1 MVPKCIKS
9 WTLVEDLK
17 PSKICCNIGHMKTD
31 VTTLQKPNVTLVM
44 VPRAG
49 KITAIE
55 RKLWNS
61 FLMSSVHQLQ
71 AYRETHGS
79 EPDNKHLYSA
89 TATDLLKG
97 VEVGKS
103 NLKSALRKHVLA
115 LRRAEIDWEA
125 PDAKSGLIWQ
135 NMNPLSQASF
145 SLINGNLVVF
155 WALPP
160 DLNTALSDR
169 VSFPFTEI
177 ELEQSAKLKSYTA
190 VALYELCSR
199 YRTNYRRGGDGE
211 CLTCVNPPEWWINV
225 LTNVPPKH
233 DKLTGQP
240 VLREWRKVKNESVK
254 GAIEEINAETD
265 LVIELIEKKAGR
277 AIGSVQFSVRQ
288 KKAAPREIQVSHFEQ
303 MKIGMRLGLGEKLI
317 ESSIAHHSV
326 EQVSVALAKLEAR
339 ITNKEL
345 NPIDNLRRY
354 FVTILKDV
362 DPIKVIEDVEV
373 KPKQNA
379 QSETDGE
386 QKPKSPVTVAKE
398 EFMALSEA
406 QKRVYGQSAVES
418 LTARGVANE
427 RIRTNASEGVWS
439 GILLAEMVAI
449 YSAEQRAK

>member
-1 MVPKCIKS
+1 
-9 WTLVEDLK
+9 
-17 PSKICCNIGHMKTD
+17 MKTE

-49 KITAIE
+49 KITSIE

-61 FLMSSVHQLQ
+61 FLLSSASQLH
-71 AYRETHGS
+71 AYRELNGA

-89 TATDLLKG
+89 SATDLLKN

-145 SLINGNLVVF
+145 KLINGNLHVF

-160 DLNTALSDR
+160 ELNTALSDR
-169 VSFPFTEI
+169 VSFPFTEV
-177 ELEQSAKLKSYTA
+177 ELEESAKLKSYTA
-190 VALYELCSR
+190 VALYELCAR
-199 YRTNYRRGGDGE
+199 YKNNYRRGGDGE
-211 CLTCVNPPEWWINV
+211 CLTCVNPPEWWINI

-233 DKLTGQP
+233 NKSTGLP
-240 VLREWRKVKNESVK
+240 VLREWRKVKSESVK

-265 LVIELIEKKAGR
+265 LVVELIEKKAGR

-288 KKAAPREIQVSHFEQ
+288 KKAAPREIPSSHFEQ
-303 MKIGMRLGLGEKLI
+303 MKIGIRLGLGDKLI
-317 ESSIAHHSV
+317 ESSIAHNSV

-339 ITNKEL
+339 IANKEL
-345 NPIDNLRRY
+345 TPIENLRRY

-362 DPIKVIEDVEV
+362 EPIKVVVDAEI
-373 KPKQNA
+373 KPQQRA
-379 QSETDGE
+379 PSEAEGGQS
-386 QKPKSPVTVAKE
+386 QKSPVTLAKE

-406 QKRVYGQSAVES
+406 QKRVYGQRAAQS

-427 RIRTNASEGVWS
+427 RILNNASEGVWS

-449 YSAEQRAK
+449 YSADKSDEEIAG

>member
-1 MVPKCIKS
+1 
-9 WTLVEDLK
+9 
-17 PSKICCNIGHMKTD
+17 MKTE

-61 FLMSSVHQLQ
+61 FLLSSAHQLH
-71 AYRETHGS
+71 AYRELNGA

-89 TATDLLKG
+89 SATNLLRN

-145 SLINGNLVVF
+145 KLINGNLHVL

-160 DLNTALSDR
+160 ELNTALSDR
-169 VSFPFTEI
+169 VSFPFTEV
-177 ELEQSAKLKSYTA
+177 ELEESAKLKSYTA
-190 VALYELCSR
+190 VALYELCAR
-199 YRTNYRRGGDGE
+199 YRNNYRKGGDGE
-211 CLTCVNPPEWWINV
+211 CLTCVNPPEWWINI

-240 VLREWRKVKNESVK
+240 VLREWRKVKSESVK
-254 GAIEEINAETD
+254 GAIDEINAETD
-265 LVIELIEKKAGR
+265 LVVELIEKKAGR

-288 KKAAPREIQVSHFEQ
+288 KKAAPREIPSSHFEQ

-317 ESSIAHHSV
+317 ESSIVHHSV

-339 ITNKEL
+339 IANKEL
-345 NPIDNLRRY
+345 NPVENLRRY
-354 FVTILKDV
+354 FLTILKDV
-362 DPIKVIEDVEV
+362 DPIKVVEDVEAKSKQRA
-373 KPKQNA
+373 KPEA
-379 QSETDGE
+379 DGE
-386 QKPKSPVTVAKE
+386 QKQRSPVTVAKE

-406 QKRVYGQSAVES
+406 QKRVYGQRAAQS
-418 LTARGVANE
+418 LTARCMANE
-427 RIRTNASEGVWS
+427 RILHNASEGVWS
-439 GILLAEMVAI
+439 GVLLAEMVAI
-449 YSAEQRAK
+449 YSADNR